1 MNYSDTLGELFSA
14 MSKAQAAI
22 KKAKRNKRNVHLKN
36 EYADLES
43 VLDAVRPMLS
53 KHGLAVIQQ
62 PICTEG
68 HAGVVTWVGH
78 SSGEWMSHEL
88 VLPMGGRGS
97 NLTQQAGAA
106 ISYARRY
113 ALSSIFA
120 VAVGDDVDGATE
132 DGGKPKRVAKK
143 KKPAPPTIEVVKPT
157 ADDLCAALLEKVK
170 PFRRDM
176 QQPGD
181 LGFASQEEGITGF
194 FGGDP
199 YQFSPEKVE
208 KSLSRFRQLSQGEI
222 MERINKVMAP
232 DMPAEVT
239 AEGGSLL

>member
-1 MNYSDTLGELFSA
+1 MNHSETLGELFSA

-22 KKAKRNKRNVHLKN
+22 KKAKRNKKNIHLKN

-53 KHGLAVIQQ
+53 KHGLAVVQQ
-62 PICTEG
+62 PICTDG
-68 HAGVVTWVGH
+68 HAGVITWVGH
-78 SSGEWMSHEL
+78 ASGEWMSHEL

-132 DGGKPKRVAKK
+132 DGPPKKRAPKKRAPKKAPLAKSVD
-143 KKPAPPTIEVVKPT
+143 PSELTDT
-157 ADDLCAALLEKVK
+157 FLAAVL
-170 PFRRDM
+170 PFRADM

-181 LGFASQEEGITGF
+181 MGDVLQQDAVVAF

-199 YQFSPEKVE
+199 YVWAPEKVE
-208 KSLSRFRQLSQGEI
+208 AALGRFRQLTQNEI
-222 MERINKVMAP
+222 MERLQKVM
-232 DMPAEVT
+232 PAKPTAT
-239 AEGGSLL
+239 AEGDLLL

>member
-1 MNYSDTLGELFSA
+1 MNHSETLGELFSA

-22 KKAKRNKRNVHLKN
+22 RKAKRNKRNVHLKN

-78 SSGEWMSHEL
+78 TSGEWMSHEL

-132 DGGKPKRVAKK
+132 DGGKPKRKRAPK
-143 KKPAPPTIEVVKPT
+143 KKPPVVEVVKPT
-157 ADDLCAALLEKVK
+157 ADDLCEALMMKVM
-170 PFRRDM
+170 PFRRDI
-176 QQPGD
+176 QQPGVM
-181 LGFASQEEGITGF
+181 
-194 FGGDP
+194 GD
-199 YQFSPEKVE
+199 V
-208 KSLSRFRQLSQGEI
+208 
-222 MERINKVMAP
+222 
-232 DMPAEVT
+232 
-239 AEGGSLL
+239 

>member
-1 MNYSDTLGELFSA
+1 MNHSETLGELFSA

-22 KKAKRNKRNVHLKN
+22 KKAKRNKKNIHLKN

-53 KHGLAVIQQ
+53 KHGLAVVQQ

-78 SSGEWMSHEL
+78 ASGEWMSHEL

-120 VAVGDDVDGATE
+120 VAVGDDTDGATE
-132 DGGKPKRVAKK
+132 DGPPKRAPKK
-143 KKPAPPTIEVVKPT
+143 RAPKKAPPAKSVEPSELIDTFLKAVV
-157 ADDLCAALLEKVK
+157 
-170 PFRRDM
+170 PFRADL
-176 QQPGD
+176 QEPGD
-181 LGFASQEEGITGF
+181 MGDVAQENAVVAF

-199 YQFSPEKVE
+199 YVWAPEKIE
-208 KSLSRFRQLSQGEI
+208 AALGRFRQLSQNEI
-222 MERINKVMAP
+222 MERLQKVM
-232 DMPAEVT
+232 PAKPTAT
-239 AEGGSLL
+239 AEGDLLL